1 MVQWHPKVDMR
12 TKMSWNKLS
21 VQQTQ
26 PVKLVERSHALRK
39 RQAKRKFNWKVN
51 DLSQGVSNQIRQ
63 LQCSNTQQ
71 KEAHTA
77 W

>member
-1 MVQWHPKVDMR
+1 
-12 TKMSWNKLS
+12 MSWNKLS

-39 RQAKRKFNWKVN
+39 RQAKQKFNWKVN